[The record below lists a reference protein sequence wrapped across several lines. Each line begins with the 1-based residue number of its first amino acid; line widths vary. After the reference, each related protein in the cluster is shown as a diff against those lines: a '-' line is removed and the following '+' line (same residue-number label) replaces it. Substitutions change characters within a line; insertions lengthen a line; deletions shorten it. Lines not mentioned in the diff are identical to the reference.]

1 MYDVLIVGAGP
12 AGATVATILAKRL
25 HRVALVDQQ
34 KIPVPGPR
42 AIWLGARTP
51 DLLGEIDVSLDGVF
65 ENPVETVILHSA
77 DLSSRIQAPLDPGAP
92 GPPAYLADGAAV
104 NAGLV
109 KAATAAGVELVP
121 NTTITDVMLGEAHV
135 ELERESG
142 SALRGRMLVGAWGAH
157 STFTSRVGVVPPSD
171 EGALWAAEI
180 EVDVEAPEF
189 AGTKE
194 TDQPVVHCGP
204 TAELILG
211 LEDQGIG
218 YVLRDA
224 TRLRIAVHARSASAD
239 MGVRLRQL
247 CARLRQAGV
256 IPVDLD
262 PRVAGATVRRSSA
275 CAALEFDSHVG
286 KHALVIGEAGGFV
299 AGMSNEGVYPAMW
312 SAKIAAEVM
321 DEALSADSSQDH
333 LMQFDTRWRTVMAD
347 YLRSPQTE
355 LQFLLPLIFS
365 KEPMAVRMAN
375 AFFLGDNI

>member
-1 MYDVLIVGAGP
+1 MYDILIVGAGP
-12 AGATVATILAKRL
+12 AGATAATILAKRS

-51 DLLGEIDVSLDGVF
+51 DLLGEIDVSLEGVF
-65 ENPVETVILHSA
+65 DNPVETVILHSA
-77 DLSSRIQAPLDPGAP
+77 DLSSRIQAPLDS
-92 GPPAYLADGAAV
+92 PPAYLADGAAV
-104 NAGLV
+104 NAELV

-121 NTTITDVMLGEAHV
+121 NTTVTDVKLGEAHV
-135 ELERESG
+135 ELELESG
-142 SALRGRMLVGAWGAH
+142 SALQGRMLVGAWGGNSA
-157 STFTSRVGVVPPSD
+157 FTSRVGVVPPLD
-171 EGALWAAEI
+171 DGALWAAEI
-180 EVDVEAPEF
+180 EVDVEAPES
-189 AGTKE
+189 AGAKE
-194 TDQPVVHCGP
+194 TGQAVVPCRP

-211 LEDQGIG
+211 MEDQGMG
-218 YVLRDA
+218 YVLRDT

-239 MGVRLRQL
+239 LGVRLRQL
-247 CARLRQAGV
+247 CARLRRAGV

-262 PRVAGATVRRSSA
+262 KRVGRATVRRSSA

-321 DEALSADSSQDH
+321 DEALSAESSQDH

>member
-1 MYDVLIVGAGP
+1 MYDILIVGARS
-12 AGATVATILAKRL
+12 AGAIAATMLANRS

-42 AIWLGARTP
+42 TIWLGARTR
-51 DLLGEIDVSLDGVF
+51 DLLAEVDVALDGVF
-65 ENPVETVILHSA
+65 DHPVETVILHSA
-77 DLSSRIQAPLDPGAP
+77 DLSSRIQAPSGSPL
-92 GPPAYLADGAAV
+92 AYLADSTAV

-121 NTTITDVMLGEAHV
+121 NTTITDVKLGESHV

-142 SALRGRMLVGAWGAH
+142 SALQGRMLIGAWGAN
-157 STFTSRVGVVPPSD
+157 SPFTNRVGVVPPSND
-171 EGALWAAEI
+171 GILWAAEI
-180 EVDVEAPEF
+180 EIGVEASDS
-189 AGTKE
+189 AGVK
-194 TDQPVVHCGP
+194 DAGGPADPCRP

-224 TRLRIAVHARSASAD
+224 TRLRVALHARSASAD
-239 MGVRLRQL
+239 MGGRLRQL
-247 CARLRQAGV
+247 CVRLRQAGV
-256 IPVDLD
+256 VTVDLEQHL
-262 PRVAGATVRRSSA
+262 AGATVRRSSA

-299 AGMSNEGVYPAMW
+299 AGMSNEGIYPAMW
-312 SAKIAAEVM
+312 SGKIAAEVM